1 MKKIRV
7 LVADDHPVFGE
18 GLCRLLNHEKD
29 LYCIGVAADGL
40 EAVKLAKE
48 LHPDVALVDVSMP
61 KMNGI
66 EAAKQIKRIC
76 PTTVVLM
83 LSAYKYQHYVRAC
96 IEARADGYLLK
107 TTPRRELIYAIRMAY
122 GGQGVFNLE
131 ATSNVLHGLA
141 SLKDKQRAGLCRLH
155 SRELQVLKLAAR
167 GMGNKQI
174 ASELGITSNTVGSH
188 FVNIFRKLRV
198 ESRTEA
204 VLYALNEG
212 FITMDDV
219 ALEAEH

>member
-18 GLCRLLNHEKD
+18 GLRRLLNHEKD

-61 KMNGI
+61 TMNGI
-66 EAAKQIKRIC
+66 EVAKQIKRIC
-76 PTTVVLM
+76 PTTAVLM
-83 LSAYKYQHYVRAC
+83 LSAYKYQQYVLAC
-96 IEARADGYLLK
+96 IEAGANGYLLK
-107 TTPRRELIYAIRMAY
+107 TTPRRELFCAIRMAY

-131 ATSNVLHGLA
+131 VTSNVLHGLA
-141 SLKDKQRAGLCRLH
+141 SLKDKHRAGSCKLH

-167 GMGNKQI
+167 GMSNKKI
-174 ASELGITSNTVGSH
+174 ASELGISSNTVGTH

-204 VLYALNEG
+204 ALYALKEG

-219 ALEAEH
+219 ASDAEH

>member
-1 MKKIRV
+1 MEKIRV
-7 LVADDHPVFGE
+7 LIADDHPLFGE

-29 LYCIGVAADGL
+29 LYCIGVAVDGL

-48 LHPDVALVDVSMP
+48 LHPDVTLIDVSMP

-76 PTTVVLM
+76 PTTAILM
-83 LSAYKYQHYVRAC
+83 LSAYKYQHYVLAC
-96 IEARADGYLLK
+96 MEAQADGYLLK
-107 TTPRRELIYAIRMAY
+107 TTPRKELIYAIRMVH

-131 ATSNVLHGLA
+131 AISNVFHGLV
-141 SLKDKQRAGLCRLH
+141 SLTGKQRAGSCKLH

-167 GMGNKQI
+167 GMSNKQI
-174 ASELGITSNTVGSH
+174 ASELGISSNTVGTH
-188 FVNIFRKLRV
+188 FVSIFRKLGV

-204 VLYALNEG
+204 ALYALKEG

-219 ALEAEH
+219 ASEAEN